1 MTQDV
6 FSSGNKKSNPRFPLG
21 CFVAVLRC
29 AGASYLPGITP
40 TLSKR
45 KGARRIAREVLRICS
60 LRFHYK
66 SGFVFLGKT
75 FLN

>member
-40 TLSKR
+40 TLSKLP
-45 KGARRIAREVLRICS
+45 KTWNGFAVIDGDES
-60 LRFHYK
+60 DLRFLD
-66 SGFVFLGKT
+66 GTGKVVG
-75 FLN
+75 L